1 MAKYYV
7 GCIKTT
13 NLPYTVISLHGR
25 KYTKKIFVEK
35 FDKKFEGATGGEES
49 QRSAAAAA
57 DQVVVCVPVCL

>member
-13 NLPYTVISLHGR
+13 NLPYTIISLDGR
-25 KYTKKIFVEK
+25 KYIKKIFVEK
-35 FDKKFEGATGGEES
+35 FDNKFEGAIGGKES

-57 DQVVVCVPVCL
+57 DQVVVCVRVCL